1 MLDLLLEY
9 ERGSVFLSELISN
22 VLMKYSYLE
31 ERDRAFIKALSEGC
45 VENRIAIDYQID
57 LVSKTKTAKM
67 KPVILQILRM
77 AVCQILYMDHVP
89 VSAVVNEAVKLTK
102 KKHIQGLSGFVNG
115 VSRSV
120 AKKTEEG
127 RITWPDAETEYSC
140 PGWIAEKLREDYG
153 QETALSMI
161 QSLRDRPGLFLRMNS
176 MKTVPEAFSSV
187 MEKEGVK
194 ISKAPFPEGAYLAGE
209 GYSPVHSK
217 AFLDGLCSVQDISSQ
232 SAVKAAADFL
242 FSKKNSGDIRVLDL
256 CAAPGGKSCQ
266 AAELLMY
273 EKEKGRLNDVSVFS
287 FDLSENK
294 LSRIRENAGRLGLS
308 SIRIQRKDAGVF
320 DPALEETADLLIADL
335 PCSGLGVMNRK
346 VDIKYR
352 LQRPDIDALCKLQRE
367 ILQNAVRYVKPGGI
381 LLYSVC
387 TVTRQEGEEQVNWL
401 TEHFALKELQRK
413 QYLQGMDPC
422 DGFFYALF
430 ERKS

>member
-9 ERGSVFLSELISN
+9 ERGSVFLSELIGN

-57 LVSKTKTAKM
+57 LVSKTKTEKM
-67 KPVILQILRM
+67 KPVIRQILRM

-89 VSAVVNEAVKLTK
+89 FGAAVNEAVKLTK

-120 AKKTEEG
+120 AKKAEEG
-127 RITWPDAETEYSC
+127 RIEWPDAETEYSC
-140 PGWIAEKLREDYG
+140 PGWIAEKLREDHG
-153 QETALSMI
+153 NEKALSMI
-161 QSLRDRPGLFLRMNS
+161 QSLRDRPGLFLRMNPL
-176 MKTVPEAFSSV
+176 KTDPEAFASV
-187 MEKEGVK
+187 MEKEGAG
-194 ISKAPFPEGAYLAGE
+194 IRKAPFPEGAYLAGE

-217 AFLDGLCSVQDISSQ
+217 AFLDGLCSVQDLSSQ
-232 SAVKAAADFL
+232 SAVKAAVDFL
-242 FSKKNSGDIRVLDL
+242 LSKKNSGDIRVLDL

-266 AAELLMY
+266 AAELLLY
-273 EKEKGRLNDVSVFS
+273 EKEKGGPDPAAFFS

-294 LSRIRENAGRLGLS
+294 LSRIRENAERLGLS
-308 SIRIQRKDAGVF
+308 FIRIQQKDARVF
-320 DPALEETADLLIADL
+320 DPPLEKTADLLIADL

-352 LQRPDIDALCKLQRE
+352 LQKRDIDALCKLQRE
-367 ILQNAVRYVKPGGI
+367 ILENTVRYVKPGGI

-387 TVTRQEGEEQVNWL
+387 TVTRQEGEEQAQWL
-401 TEHFALKELQRK
+401 AETFPLRELQRK
-413 QYLQGMDPC
+413 QYLQGIDPC
-422 DGFFYALF
+422 DGFFYAVF
-430 ERKS
+430 ERES